1 MVGNVCPQRCGDKRG
16 SPNGDA
22 VVFDSIEIFLSFSFV
37 WYMCVVVGRR
47 MIVWQGS
54 CQVKCVRQKSNGVTT
69 EGCVRVQISSVAF
82 GFQFKKGCGR
92 LVLRSLS

>member
-1 MVGNVCPQRCGDKRG
+1 VVGSVCSEWCGDKRG

-22 VVFDSIEIFLSFSFV
+22 VVFDSIEIFVSFSFF
-37 WYMCVVVGRR
+37 WYVCVVAGRK

-54 CQVKCVRQKSNGVTT
+54 YQVKCVRQKSYGATT
-69 EGCVRVQISSVAF
+69 ERCVGVQISSVAF

-92 LVLRSLS
+92 LVFKSLS